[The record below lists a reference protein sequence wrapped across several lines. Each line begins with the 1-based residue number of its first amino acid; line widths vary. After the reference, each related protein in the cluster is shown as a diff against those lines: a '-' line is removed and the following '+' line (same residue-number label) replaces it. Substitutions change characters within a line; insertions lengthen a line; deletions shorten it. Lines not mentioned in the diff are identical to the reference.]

1 MKTPC
6 CLMPTL
12 NWVVCLLL
20 SVTGSPLAAQE
31 VISRE
36 YETKAG
42 VISLLGKFVTW
53 PDEVAPSAKRPL
65 TIGVLGQDPFFEQGA
80 NQLDQAVV
88 DERTK
93 GRTVIVRR
101 FDSAKDY
108 LTCHILYVSAK
119 ATEKSEEQTFK
130 DRLVAAVKL
139 TNGKPVLLMGDATGL
154 SAWGTSAN
162 MLYDRQNNR
171 LRLELNPEA
180 AKRHDLKFSLP
191 LLRLEV
197 VEVVLDVKN

>member
-1 MKTPC
+1 
-6 CLMPTL
+6 MPTL
-12 NWVVCLLL
+12 IAVACLLL
-20 SVTGSPLAAQE
+20 SVTCLPLAAQE

-65 TIGVLGQDPFFEQGA
+65 TIGVLGGDPFFEQGI

-88 DERTK
+88 AESAK

-108 LTCHILYVSAK
+108 LPSHILYVSAS
-119 ATEKSEEQTFK
+119 ATEKSVEQTFK
-130 DRLVAAVKL
+130 TRLEAALKL
-139 TNGKPVLLMGDATGL
+139 TDNKPVLMMGDAAGL
-154 SAWGTSAN
+154 SDWGTAAN
-162 MLYDRQNNR
+162 MLFDRSTNSI
-171 LRLELNPEA
+171 RLELNPDSA
-180 AKRHDLKFSLP
+180 RRHDLKFSP
-191 LLRLEV
+191 QLLRLSV
-197 VEVVLDVKN
+197 VQIVRDAKN